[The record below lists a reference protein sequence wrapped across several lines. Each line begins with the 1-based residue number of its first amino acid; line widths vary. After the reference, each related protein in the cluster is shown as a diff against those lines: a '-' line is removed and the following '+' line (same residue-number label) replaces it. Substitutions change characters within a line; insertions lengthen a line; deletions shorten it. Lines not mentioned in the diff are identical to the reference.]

1 MAVDGV
7 GGTNNTNSAT
17 QTLAANNRSSLG
29 QDAFLQLLTTQ
40 LAHQDPT
47 APQDNGE
54 MIAQMA
60 QFSSLE
66 QLTQMNKTLTAVA
79 TALGVKTTTSSD
91 QTSNSST
98 NTNTSTNG
106 TTGAWSPRDRNFS
119 LPRTRRRAL
128 QRG

>member
-7 GGTNNTNSAT
+7 GGTNSTNSAAQT
-17 QTLAANNRSSLG
+17 QAANSRSSLG

-79 TALGVKTTTSSD
+79 TALGVKPTTSSD
-91 QTSNSST
+91 QTSDSTTGT
-98 NTNTSTNG
+98 NTNTSHG
-106 TTGAWSPRDRNFS
+106 TTGA
-119 LPRTRRRAL
+119 
-128 QRG
+128 

>member
-1 MAVDGV
+1 MAINGV
-7 GGTNNTNSAT
+7 GQTTSTTSAA
-17 QTLAANNRSSLG
+17 QTAAQTAVQTAAANSRSSLG

-47 APQDNGE
+47 APQDNGQ

-91 QTSNSST
+91 QTSDSTTNS
-98 NTNTSTNG
+98 NTNTSNG
-106 TTGAWSPRDRNFS
+106 TTGV
-119 LPRTRRRAL
+119 
-128 QRG
+128 

>member
-1 MAVDGV
+1 MAVNGV
-7 GGTNNTNSAT
+7 GGTNSTTNND

-79 TALGVKTTTSSD
+79 TALGVKPTTSSD
-91 QTSNSST
+91 ETTDSSKT
-98 NTNTSTNG
+98 ANT
-106 TTGAWSPRDRNFS
+106 
-119 LPRTRRRAL
+119 
-128 QRG
+128 